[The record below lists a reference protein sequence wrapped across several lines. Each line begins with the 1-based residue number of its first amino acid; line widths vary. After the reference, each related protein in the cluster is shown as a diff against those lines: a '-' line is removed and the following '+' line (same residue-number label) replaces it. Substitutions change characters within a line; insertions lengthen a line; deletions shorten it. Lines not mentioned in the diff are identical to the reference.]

1 MTLQEFL
8 NSCGRENCTNAS
20 LPPAP
25 GRWCIHDDQYDTFLK
40 LYSEAFEKG
49 DSLFMTEIHR
59 DIAPILIDLDFKF
72 PIDIGIDRKYSYS
85 LIETF
90 IKHYNEI
97 LNICFETP
105 NLLAFV
111 FEKSKPVRQDGYIKD
126 GLHIVYPYIVS
137 EPSIQFHIRKLV
149 LKKVED
155 SKLFDE
161 LKTLSSV
168 NDILDEAVIK
178 NSGWFLYGSTKPNS
192 EYYKLSYILD
202 ESLKK
207 VNLSFTNFELIQLL
221 SIRNKTEKTNVIVD
235 LNEPELSNTVPDL
248 CETDHIEIAKVLTR
262 MLSKER
268 SDNYTSWIHV
278 GYCLSSI
285 SYTLLDTYIEFS
297 KRSSKYKEGEP
308 EIKWKSFKHKEGPK
322 LTMGSLNLWA
332 KVDSPNEY
340 NKHKK
345 MLTSKILNNNI
356 DCTHFGTAKLMF
368 VKYGSQF
375 ICASLTKDIWWEFS
389 NHRWNQIDKAS
400 ELRSLIS
407 TEIADDYFDLVHEL
421 NKQALENPDIAKEKV
436 EIRKKVLKA
445 ISFTQN
451 RGFKDQVIKECG
463 DLFKRN
469 NFENNLD
476 SNLNLLGFENGVYD
490 LQEMNFRDG
499 YPDDMVTM
507 TTGIEYSDD
516 IFDQNSSNTKEMWE
530 FLEKVL
536 PDKDVRIYVLKLL
549 ASFLCGKTGEQK
561 FHIWTGSGSNGKS
574 KLLDLVEYAFNDY
587 SIKLPVTVLTHK
599 RGSSSA
605 ANPEIAKTMGKRFLT
620 FQEPEK
626 EDRIHV
632 GYMKELSGGDT
643 ITARPLYREPFE
655 FKPQFHMILA
665 CNDLPNIPSDD
676 GGTWRRI
683 RVVDFPSK
691 FLDDP
696 NPLNANEFK
705 KDIDIPEKL
714 KQWKKSFMGILIS
727 MYDLYKK
734 QGLKEPESVM
744 KFTRSYQR
752 KSNVFLEF
760 VDEKLESVEDKKETL
775 TISSVYIV
783 YKQWHQENFSEKP
796 PTRNTVKEQMEK
808 IYGPQKTA
816 WKGLKFKD

>member
-8 NSCGRENCTNAS
+8 NSCGKENCTNAS
-20 LPPAP
+20 LPPNP
-25 GRWCIHDDQYDTFLK
+25 GRWCIPEDKYDTFLQ
-40 LYSEAFEKG
+40 LYTEAFEKG
-49 DSLFMTEIHR
+49 DSLYMTEIHKELS
-59 DIAPILIDLDFKF
+59 PVLIDIDFKF
-72 PIDIGIDRKYSYS
+72 PIDIGIERKYTSF

-90 IKHYNEI
+90 IKFYNEI
-97 LNICFETP
+97 LSVCFENP
-105 NLLAFV
+105 RLLAFV

-137 EPSIQFHIRKLV
+137 EPDIQYHIRKLV
-149 LKKVED
+149 LKKLED
-155 SKLFDE
+155 SKLFDD
-161 LKTLSSV
+161 LKTLTK
-168 NDILDEAVIK
+168 NEDILDEAVIK
-178 NSGWFLYGSTKPNS
+178 NSGWFLYGSTKQNS

-202 ESLKK
+202 DTLQK
-207 VNLSFTNFELIQLL
+207 TELIYSNLELITLL

-235 LNEPELSNTVPDL
+235 LNQQEISNTLPVL
-248 CETDHIEIAKVLTR
+248 CETDHIEIAKVLTK

-285 SYTLLDTYIEFS
+285 SYSLLDVFIEFS
-297 KRSSKYKEGEP
+297 KGSSKYKDGEP
-308 EIKWKSFKHKEGPK
+308 EKKWKSFKQRDGPK
-322 LTMGSLNLWA
+322 LTIASLNLWA
-332 KVDSPNEY
+332 KVDSPSEY
-340 NKHKK
+340 QKHKK
-345 MLTSKILNNNI
+345 MLTSKTLNNNI

-368 VKYGSQF
+368 IKYGSQF
-375 ICASLTKDIWWEFS
+375 ICASLSKDIWWEFS

-407 TEIADDYFDLVHEL
+407 TEIADDYFELIHEL
-421 NKQALENPDIAKEKV
+421 NNKALENPDEAKEKV

-445 ISFTQN
+445 ISLTQN

-463 DLFKRN
+463 DLFKRT

-476 SNLNLLGFENGVYD
+476 SNLNLLGFENGVFD
-490 LQEMNFRDG
+490 LNEMNFRDG

-507 TTGIEYSDD
+507 STGIEYSDEM
-516 IFDQNSSNTKEMWE
+516 FDQKNENAKELLE
-530 FLEKVL
+530 FIEKVL
-536 PDKDVRIYVLKLL
+536 PDKDVRVYVLKLL

-691 FLDDP
+691 FVDEP
-696 NPLNANEFK
+696 NPLKPNEFK

-714 KQWKKSFMGILIS
+714 KGWTKPFMGILLS

-734 QGLKEPESVM
+734 QGLKEPEPVM
-744 KFTRSYQR
+744 RFTRSYQR
-752 KSNVFLEF
+752 KSNFFLEF
-760 VDEKLESVEDKKETL
+760 IDEKLETVDDKKEIL

-783 YKQWHQENFSEKP
+783 YKQWHQDNFGEKA

-808 IYGPQKTA
+808 VYGSQKTG
-816 WKGLKFKD
+816 WKGIKIKN